1 MKMDK
6 MRKNLIDALTAGENQ
21 VTGVLVAY
29 QMNGHIA
36 EQIAGILPYPV
47 KVMDSTKEIPP
58 LDTGQLKISHVIEL
72 YHPGREGYGRCKEL
86 RKSFWNSGYQTL
98 SLYDW
103 QEEYLEDQFW
113 GDLDYPALAE
123 IIAGLMARIHQAKRF
138 KITSP
143 QGTDISFS
151 TEGRRWL
158 DANGI
163 ARNGN
168 ISQMPDGEVYTCPVE
183 ETFNGVIVVDG
194 TVTRSWV
201 PTKPVQLEFSK
212 GQLVRC
218 SKEFEKYIKNFPKE
232 IKTIGE
238 FAIGLNPDVH
248 LVVGNISVDE
258 KAAGTVHFALGDSYG
273 LGKNK
278 CDCHLD
284 FVVRNPVLQIEPKI
298 EIPFMK
304 VYDF

>member
-1 MKMDK
+1 M
-6 MRKNLIDALTAGENQ
+6 DALTAGRSQ

-29 QMNGHIA
+29 QMNRHIA
-36 EQIAGILPYPV
+36 ERIAGILPYPV

-58 LDTGQLKISHVIEL
+58 LDTAQLKISHVIEL
-72 YHPGREGYGRCKEL
+72 YHPAREGYHRCKEL
-86 RKSFWNSGYQTL
+86 RKSFWDSGYQTL

-103 QEEYLEDQFW
+103 QEEYLDNQFW
-113 GDLDYPALAE
+113 GDLDYPALAA
-123 IIAGLMARIHQAKRF
+123 IISGLMARIHQAKRF

-158 DANGI
+158 EANGI
-163 ARNGN
+163 SRNGN

-201 PTKPVQLEFSK
+201 PTKPVRLEFSK
-212 GQLVRC
+212 GQLVHC
-218 SKEFEKYIKNFPKE
+218 SKEFEKYIKNFPEE

-248 LVVGNISVDE
+248 RVVGNISVDE

-284 FVVRNPVLQIEPKI
+284 FVVRNPVLQMEPKI